1 MMREDRVVIRRRT
14 AKDRGGRRTTLRR
27 GCWVLLLAAG
37 CCWLAA
43 GYIHWAYRVMVK
55 RYVTKP
61 FIVMMVIGQATRLME
76 ST

>member
-1 MMREDRVVIRRRT
+1 MCNMMREDRVVIRRRT
-14 AKDRGGRRTTLRR
+14 AKDRGGRRTTMRR

-37 CCWLAA
+37 CCWLLVTCD
-43 GYIHWAYRVMVK
+43 RVMVK